1 MVIVRLNDWNEF
13 LTELRGLT
21 AERVVRLTNSIR
33 YDGRGAAH
41 LTMVAGY
48 LDGTTIVE
56 FIHYLGLQPQD
67 QKTERALEIRALLEE
82 RRAVLEREGFV
93 VKPGRY
99 HVPPPAT
106 R

>member
-48 LDGTTIVE
+48 LDGTSIVE

-67 QKTERALEIRALLEE
+67 QKTERSRGIRALFEE
-82 RRAVLEREGFV
+82 RRAALEREGFV